1 MVDAFT
7 NIEDEVSKIMNNIDI
22 NNDGYIDYNEF
33 ILTAFDKNKVFN
45 EVQLKNI
52 FDIIDLVIYLI
63 IYNRTAVV
71 KLDLKNFKN

>member
-63 IYNRTAVV
+63 IYNRMVVV